1 VRSRERRVKVKRG
14 LFSYLGEE
22 HLPSQNDHPNI
33 KCPLA
38 MQVIAKMTFVGN
50 LEFQHPGS
58 PELFGANKCTFLH
71 IDCRTLLYIRKQPQ
85 VEIRLRLQ
93 DPVAAT
99 NSPRPS
105 AACPAGSDTAA
116 RAR

>member
-1 VRSRERRVKVKRG
+1 VKVKRG
-14 LFSYLGEE
+14 LFSYLREE

-33 KCPLA
+33 KWPLA

-50 LEFQHPGS
+50 LEFQHPAS

-85 VEIRLRLQ
+85 VEIRLSPSRSGRGYEL
-93 DPVAAT
+93 PAT
-99 NSPRPS
+99 VRSLPGRK
-105 AACPAGSDTAA
+105 
-116 RAR
+116 